1 MHVRPSNVG
10 RTPLY
15 GRHPDAA
22 VPLSGGHSRREV
34 GAECGHLER
43 GVHCRCSFVSRR
55 WRAVPRCVVLARD
68 RISDLVRLARVD
80 LRTHH
85 RGRLPLR
92 PRVRLAVQQ
101 GRRPHRADH
110 RAHGRVPQK
119 PRVLGQVQ
127 LRLLQPERSV
137 PRLFSLVSLWVRADP
152 PHPSCSEPEFPIF
165 DQRQRF
171 AILATAQANCD
182 ISRSCASGR

>member
-1 MHVRPSNVG
+1 MG
-10 RTPLY
+10 
-15 GRHPDAA
+15 
-22 VPLSGGHSRREV
+22 V
-34 GAECGHLER
+34 GADTCMCVPATWVEHHFTDDIQTRQYRCPEVILGAKWGPSADIWSVACIVGARL
-43 GVHCRCSFVSRR
+43 CRVASRR

-110 RAHGRVPQK
+110 RAHGRVP
-119 PRVLGQVQ
+119 
-127 LRLLQPERSV
+127 
-137 PRLFSLVSLWVRADP
+137 
-152 PHPSCSEPEFPIF
+152 
-165 DQRQRF
+165 
-171 AILATAQANCD
+171 T
-182 ISRSCASGR
+182 ISRRTSGRHPILKRLAYSSSLFPKLRYAFARPTCILS